1 VEGGKSN
8 RVAANVQDRK
18 RLLAAGWQ
26 PALRGA
32 LLLWQHPDGRGGWH
46 AQEVALEILEVL
58 EDKTSHDGHR
68 R

>member
-1 VEGGKSN
+1 VEGGKSD

-26 PALRGA
+26 PTLRSA
-32 LLLWQHPDGRGGWH
+32 LLVWQRPNGHGGWH
-46 AQEVALEILEVL
+46 SQEVALEILDVL
-58 EDKTSHDGHR
+58 EDQTSHDGDR